1 MRGTLRCP
9 SQGQRRSDILEE
21 TRAVSPARLRRPF
34 YTAAFPKK
42 PTFPFELE
50 RVLDMLN
57 KTPEVSRDTC
67 PNSRGTL
74 RFPPQ
79 VKKSPVLPASTLDE
93 ALVIPA
99 VMREESRGAPH
110 KNKEDLTS
118 LRRHEQSPR
127 STRKSRRTLRFLPQ
141 LKANY

>member
-93 ALVIPA
+93 ALFIPA